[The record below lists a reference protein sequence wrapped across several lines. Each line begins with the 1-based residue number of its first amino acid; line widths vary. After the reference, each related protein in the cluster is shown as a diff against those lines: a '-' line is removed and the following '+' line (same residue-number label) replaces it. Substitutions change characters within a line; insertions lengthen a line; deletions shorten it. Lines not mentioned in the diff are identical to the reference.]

1 VKLATMPDTP
11 FSLMIHGGAGA
22 FERLDDASTAE
33 RYRASLLCVVAHGRG
48 LLAEGASAVEAVA
61 ACVARLEDEPLFNAG
76 RGSVLNELGG
86 VEMDAAIMD
95 GRDLAAGAV
104 ASVSNIANP
113 VVLARLVMERSPH
126 VLLVAEGA
134 RRFAEQCGVP
144 LKPDAYFRT
153 AERVA
158 ELARAQ
164 AKPARTCDL
173 DASPQPASD
182 GGTVG
187 AVARDRQGNLAAA
200 TSTGGLVNKRVGRV
214 GDSPIIGAGV
224 YADNATCAVSATGC
238 GEDLLRTVIAK
249 TIADAIAFRG
259 DDARAAGAA
268 GIAQLQRRI
277 GGVGGVIVI
286 DRDGHCASGFTTRRM
301 LYAAIE
307 RGGESLCGF

>member
-1 VKLATMPDTP
+1 MPDSP
-11 FSLMIHGGAGA
+11 FSLMIHGGAGT
-22 FERLDDASTAE
+22 FERLDDARIAE
-33 RYRASLLCVVAHGRG
+33 RYRASLRSVLAHGRG
-48 LLAEGASAVEAVA
+48 LLAEGGSAVEAVA
-61 ACVARLEDEPLFNAG
+61 ACVARLEDDPLFNAG

-104 ASVSNIANP
+104 AAVSNIANP
-113 VVLARLVMERSPH
+113 IALARLVMKRSPH

-144 LKPDAYFRT
+144 FQPDAYFRT

-164 AKPARTCDL
+164 ANPETTCKLDRSPEPATN
-173 DASPQPASD
+173 

-187 AVARDRQGNLAAA
+187 AVARDRQGDLAAA

-224 YADNATCAVSATGC
+224 YADNTTCAVSATGC

-259 DDARAAGAA
+259 DDARAAVAE
-268 GIAQLQRRI
+268 GIGVLQRRI
-277 GGVGGVIVI
+277 GGTGGVIVI
-286 DRDGHCASGFTTRRM
+286 DRDGRCAGGFTTKRM

-307 RGGESLCGF
+307 HGGESLCGF